1 MHATNTVTGADVL
14 RLLPLQKGHFRFESG
29 HHSDTWIDLQTLCL
43 RPEAVETLAAT
54 LSERIAKYDIEA
66 VCGPLVEGAFVALM
80 VASRLR
86 VLFTYAERF
95 ERPSDELYP
104 VQYRVPRTLRPIVRG
119 KRTAIINDVTSAGSA
134 VRGTLADLLECGANP
149 VVVGT
154 LAVLGDTFVKQ
165 NKLPLETL
173 VSLPNEI
180 WKPAECPLCARG
192 VALR

>member
-1 MHATNTVTGADVL
+1 MTAADVL

-29 HHSDTWIDLQTLCL
+29 HHSDTWIDLETLCL
-43 RPEAVETLAAT
+43 RPEAVETLVAE

-104 VQYRVPRTLRPIVRG
+104 VQYRVPRTLRPIVHG
-119 KRTAIINDVTSAGSA
+119 KRIAIINDVTSAGSA
-134 VRGTLADLLECGANP
+134 VQGTLADLLECGANP

-192 VALR
+192 AELV

>member
-1 MHATNTVTGADVL
+1 M
-14 RLLPLQKGHFRFESG
+14 
-29 HHSDTWIDLQTLCL
+29 
-43 RPEAVETLAAT
+43 ETLAAT

-119 KRTAIINDVTSAGSA
+119 KRIAIINDVTSAGSA

>member
-1 MHATNTVTGADVL
+1 MTAADVV

-29 HHSDTWIDLQTLCL
+29 HHSDTWIDLETLCL
-43 RPEAVETLAAT
+43 RPEAVETLAAE

-104 VQYRVPRTLRPIVRG
+104 VQYRVPRILQPIVHG
-119 KRTAIINDVTSAGSA
+119 KRIAIINDVTSAGSA
-134 VRGTLADLLECGANP
+134 VRGTLADLLKCGANP

-154 LAVLGDTFVKQ
+154 LAVLGDTLVKQ

-192 VALR
+192 VVLR

>member
-29 HHSDTWIDLQTLCL
+29 HHSDTWIDLETLCL